1 MFKPEEH
8 PFRISALGKSQDKGQ
23 KIVTFEDKIRGA
35 FNIKVIKLSKF
46 TLQLIKFSI
55 KIYRFWHFEIAND
68 IFLPKNIQNMAKK

>member
-46 TLQLIKFSI
+46 TL
-55 KIYRFWHFEIAND
+55 
-68 IFLPKNIQNMAKK
+68 